1 MKESERRQK
10 MDGNLWVFVLSGKE
24 PLKNFFHIQYSECC
38 AVSELIEEKARR
50 THKMLILG

>member
-1 MKESERRQK
+1 
-10 MDGNLWVFVLSGKE
+10 MDGNFLVFVLSEKE

-50 THKMLILG
+50 THKMLILLG